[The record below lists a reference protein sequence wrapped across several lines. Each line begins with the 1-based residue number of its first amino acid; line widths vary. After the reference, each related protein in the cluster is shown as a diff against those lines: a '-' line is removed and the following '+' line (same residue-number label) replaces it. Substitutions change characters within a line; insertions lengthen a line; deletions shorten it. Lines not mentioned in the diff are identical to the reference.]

1 MKQYF
6 IFFTFSASIM
16 LATACNNG
24 TTTNKQD
31 SVDSAREAND
41 SMPSTNKDA
50 SDFMTKAASGGML
63 EVQLGQMAQQKGVS
77 QRVKDFG
84 LMMIR
89 DHTKNND
96 ELKAIAQ
103 QKGLTIPQT
112 LSDDHQKH
120 LDELAKQNGNDFD
133 KAYIDMMVSDHKGDI
148 DEYTKA
154 VNNIGDPAIKAFA
167 KNTIPTLQ
175 MHLDS
180 VTAIKESMK
189 K

>member
-1 MKQYF
+1 MKQVFF
-6 IFFTFSASIM
+6 ILVAASLIT
-16 LATACNNG
+16 ATQSCNSG
-24 TTTNKQD
+24 TDNKED
-31 SVDSAREAND
+31 SVDSAREANN
-41 SMPSTNKDA
+41 SAPSTNTDA

-89 DHTKNND
+89 DHSKNND
-96 ELKAIAQ
+96 ELKMIAQ
-103 QKGLTIPQT
+103 QKGLTLPQT
-112 LSDDHQKH
+112 LSDDNQKMVSK
-120 LDELAKQNGNDFD
+120 LSEEKGNDFD
-133 KAYIDMMVSDHKGDI
+133 KAYIDMMVNDHKEDI
-148 DEYTKA
+148 DEYEKA

-180 VTAIKESMK
+180 VQAIKESMK
-189 K
+189 

>member
-24 TTTNKQD
+24 TTTNKED

-41 SMPSTNKDA
+41 SMPSTNTDA

-120 LDELAKQNGNDFD
+120 LDDYFASVRSPAKHSTHLARHLRATEEQKLGHGRG
-133 KAYIDMMVSDHKGDI
+133 KAR
-148 DEYTKA
+148 
-154 VNNIGDPAIKAFA
+154 
-167 KNTIPTLQ
+167 
-175 MHLDS
+175 
-180 VTAIKESMK
+180 
-189 K
+189 